1 MVSFFISSSASYPR
15 LVTIISILLL
25 NPSPFIY
32 GKPTEKID
40 KHFKLPRQ
48 NRHINFNSDD
58 ILINKNPAVSE
69 QEIIFEGLLGLIQS
83 LILKNNKTIL
93 YK

>member
-1 MVSFFISSSASYPR
+1 MGSFYISSSSSYPR

-25 NPSPFIY
+25 NPSHFIY

-40 KHFKLPRQ
+40 RHFKLPRQ

-58 ILINKNPAVSE
+58 ILINKNPFAFK

-83 LILKNNKTIL
+83 FILKNNKTIL
-93 YK
+93 YE

>member
-1 MVSFFISSSASYPR
+1 MVAFFSSSYPR
-15 LVTIISILLL
+15 FVTIISILLL

-32 GKPTEKID
+32 GTPTEKIN

-58 ILINKNPAVSE
+58 ILINKNPFVSE
-69 QEIIFEGLLGLIQS
+69 QEILFEGLLGLIQS